1 MSKLYLTPEQA
12 QRLNATLNRDELWL
26 QVTTMV
32 TEEFGVTDQDDID
45 GLVGSY
51 CQHLEE
57 EWRKLTLGMPLD
69 WIRASG
75 ILERNPQF
83 VRTRKDNPHE

>member
-1 MSKLYLTPEQA
+1 MSKLYLTEAQA
-12 QRLNATLNRDELWL
+12 AALFATLNLDEMWL
-26 QVTTMV
+26 RVTKMV
-32 TEEFGVTDQDDID
+32 TEEFGLTNQDDID
-45 GLVGSY
+45 MLVGAY

-75 ILERNPQF
+75 LLERNPQF
-83 VRTRKDNPHE
+83 IKTRKGNPE